1 MREATEVQATSQSVG
16 APTQTAPSFQSAPV
30 PVQESRQEK
39 EAPLTPAQREYLNSM
54 RISWQQMLDGDGAPI
69 EELLADLGVE
79 LTIDGETFTNDRG
92 I

>member
-1 MREATEVQATSQSVG
+1 MKQATKVQATSQSVG

-39 EAPLTPAQREYLNSM
+39 EAPLTPAQREYLDSM

-69 EELLADLGVE
+69 EELLAEFGVR
-79 LTIDGETFTNDRG
+79 LTDDGEDYTLD
-92 I
+92 

>member
-1 MREATEVQATSQSVG
+1 MREATEIRATSQSVG

-39 EAPLTPAQREYLNSM
+39 EAPLTPAQREYLESM

-69 EELLADLGVE
+69 EELLAEFGVR
-79 LTIDGETFTNDRG
+79 LTDDGEDYTLD
-92 I
+92 